1 MFAPRY
7 FAPRYWP
14 GRFFAPAGVTTSS
27 AIAFNTAKLAS
38 HIDLPRIADQ
48 SAFGRWANDL
58 ITRLQRAFETI
69 IYVVNSQSITDLRA
83 NRPTDNLLN
92 GNFYTATDTGITYI
106 AVGGSWYP
114 LGSAPGNVQTVA
126 SSPYA
131 VQAADSTILVNAVS
145 GTIVVQLPPATNA
158 QDRIWVV
165 KKIDASGNTVDLT
178 PDGSDTIDGAST
190 YSLVTQYDVVH
201 VVSNGTA
208 WFTI

>member
-14 GRFFAPAGVTTSS
+14 GRFFAAAGVTTSS
-27 AIAFNTAKLAS
+27 AVAFNTAKLAS

-92 GNFYTATDTGITYI
+92 GNFYTATDTGLTYI
-106 AVGGSWYP
+106 AIGGAWYP
-114 LGSAPGNVQTVA
+114 LGGTPGTIQST
-126 SSPYA
+126 STSPYA
-131 VQAADSTILVNAVS
+131 VQAGDTVLLVNATS
-145 GTIVVQLPPATNA
+145 GTRVIQLPPAAVA
-158 QDRIWVV
+158 QDRIWTI
-165 KKIDASGNTVDLT
+165 KKIDASGNTVDIT
-178 PDGSDTIDGAST
+178 PDGAETIDGVNP
-190 YSLVTQYDVVH
+190 YSLTTQYQTARVG
-201 VVSNGTA
+201 SNGTA
-208 WFTI
+208 WFVV